1 MNDLSFKVAPHI
13 LLGNQ
18 TSSRLGALAS
28 PLASRYL
35 LVLDPATKET
45 KAKEKLTQVLS
56 ESKID
61 FIVYEDMPNDP
72 TTETLAQV
80 LKLSQGAHI
89 QGVIAC
95 GGEKALNL
103 GRGVASL
110 FNEDKPLYDFV
121 DGDISHKEPL
131 PLICIPTSIRD
142 TFLFYERCAIIDARS
157 NQFRLLKVQEGLTKE
172 IIFDVSLGATLTKNQ
187 ISSISLNLLCLA
199 FETYFSNRS
208 SFFSDAIAEKIF
220 ELMAPAD
227 NLTDPLASPETVD
240 ESLLQC
246 GCMAALAAS
255 LSAPG
260 PITALAFATYSRY
273 KVSRSLLS
281 AILLPYLIEEAVFSS
296 DKILKAAKL
305 LGACGNN
312 ATPEEAADLL
322 AENIRG
328 RIARAGL
335 PARLKE
341 LSVSIEQ
348 IAASVNDAMQL
359 DFIPFY
365 AKPVTADSLFNL
377 VKQAY

>member
-1 MNDLSFKVAPHI
+1 MNDLSFKIAPHI

-28 PLASRYL
+28 PLASRFL
-35 LVLDPATKET
+35 LILDPATKEV
-45 KAKEKLTQVLS
+45 KAKEKLSEVLF
-56 ESKID
+56 ESNLD
-61 FIVYEDMPNDP
+61 FIIYEDMPNNP
-72 TTETLAQV
+72 TTETLVQV
-80 LKLSQGAHI
+80 LKLAKGAHI

-110 FNEDKPLYDFV
+110 FNEEKPIYEFV
-121 DGDISHKEPL
+121 DGDISHCEPL
-131 PLICIPTSIRD
+131 PLICMPTAIRD

-157 NQFRLLKVQEGLTKE
+157 NQFRLLKVQEGITKE
-172 IIFDVSLGATLTKNQ
+172 VIFDVALGATLTKNQ

-199 FETYFSNRS
+199 FETYFSTRS

-227 NLTDPLASPETVD
+227 NLTDPLASPETVN
-240 ESLLQC
+240 EALLQC

-255 LSAPG
+255 FSAPG
-260 PITALAFATYSRY
+260 PVTALTFATHARY

-281 AILLPYLIEEAVFSS
+281 TILLPYLIEEAVFSS
-296 DKILKAAKL
+296 EKILKASKL
-305 LGACGNN
+305 LGACNDN
-312 ATPEEAADLL
+312 VSPDEAADLL

-328 RIARAGL
+328 RIARARL
-335 PARLKE
+335 PARIKE

-365 AKPVTADSLFNL
+365 AKPVTADSLFDL
-377 VKQAY
+377 VKKAF